1 MTTMKQSFQ
10 FSGLEIARCYNLRHS
25 LNIKTNPLRN
35 CQWLI
40 LILPECVFSIP
51 VKFEFFFSRAPIKT
65 FF

>member
-1 MTTMKQSFQ
+1 MTTMKKSFQ

-40 LILPECVFSIP
+40 LIFSGQKPSVPE
-51 VKFEFFFSRAPIKT
+51 
-65 FF
+65 